1 MISPSMFPSG
11 KGSKDIEVNT
21 DVLDADMKD
30 STDMGEE
37 GEQERNTAIDDSN
50 NGDSAKTEEKTEVD
64 CESGE
69 APTRYKKL
77 NSTSTRTEHSDY
89 PLHRCM
95 RIVPHDQ
102 NSGAFFI
109 AVLHKHSPLNSNV
122 LPRSLILHIS
132 LFITLLHPISYTLPS
147 LLPCAEV
154 WYIAPFQRTRW

>member
-1 MISPSMFPSG
+1 
-11 KGSKDIEVNT
+11 
-21 DVLDADMKD
+21 
-30 STDMGEE
+30 MGEE

-109 AVLHKHSPLNSNV
+109 AVLRKHSPLNGNV
-122 LPRSLILHIS
+122 LHIH
-132 LFITLLHPISYTLPS
+132 LFFIFRCLLHQISYKLPS

-154 WYIAPFQRTRW
+154 WYIALFQRSRW

>member
-11 KGSKDIEVNT
+11 KGSQDVEVNT
-21 DVLDADMKD
+21 DVVDADMKD

-69 APTRYKKL
+69 ALTRYKKL
-77 NSTSTRTEHSDY
+77 NFTSARTEHSDY

-109 AVLHKHSPLNSNV
+109 AVLRKHSPLNGNV
-122 LPRSLILHIS
+122 LHIH
-132 LFITLLHPISYTLPS
+132 LFFIFRCLLHQISYKLPS

-154 WYIAPFQRTRW
+154 WYIALFQRSRW

>member
-1 MISPSMFPSG
+1 MFPSG

-109 AVLHKHSPLNSNV
+109 AVLRKHSPLNGNV
-122 LPRSLILHIS
+122 LHIH
-132 LFITLLHPISYTLPS
+132 LFFIFRCLLHQISYKLPS
-147 LLPCAEV
+147 LLLVLKYGILHFFRDPGG
-154 WYIAPFQRTRW
+154 RWGKK